1 MKQINKTP
9 EISTVLRQSVGPSV
23 NIDNLA
29 VYEAIAFNNRPVRK
43 NHPLFKGAIADRSLL
58 LEMAAALSIESRPV
72 QIQHDDGDL
81 PSGRAFHGKVVDKG
95 SESELRVLFF
105 VDKSEAALM
114 NKIDSGTVDQVSVS
128 IVPKKMLNSKSG
140 FDYLGPEAT
149 AENIWTGTDN
159 DGNTIG
165 KNGVYAR
172 MVGLDNWFELSLVGM
187 GGAENARIVSHDES
201 YFGSSYSKL
210 AASGVDPSVFLLEA
224 STENHTMDP
233 KDFIEKI
240 SNLSASNATLT
251 ADIASLTTAKTAL
264 EAQVAELQKK
274 VDEAGTP
281 DAALATAQADL
292 TTKTAEVETLTAD
305 NAKAVEALQLVAK
318 SVLAASG
325 KVDAEVPKTVAEL
338 TALIEESKD
347 KLAAALKAGGV
358 AKDETDGVET
368 DTSVNLNLAAF
379 RRPIGRRS

>member
-9 EISTVLRQSVGPSV
+9 EITAVLRQSVGPSV
-23 NIDNLA
+23 NTDNLA

-58 LEMAAALSIESRPV
+58 LEMAAALSVESRPV

-105 VDKSEAALM
+105 VDKSEASLM

-128 IVPKKMLNSKSG
+128 IIPKKMLNSKSG
-140 FDYLGPEAT
+140 FDYLGAEAT

-172 MVGLDNWFELSLVGM
+172 MIGLDNWFELSLVGM

-224 STENHTMDP
+224 STENHTMDLTV
-233 KDFIEKI
+233 
-240 SNLSASNATLT
+240 LSDKLVELSGKNATLT
-251 ADIASLTTAKTAL
+251 ADIATLTTAKTTL
-264 EAQVAELQKK
+264 EAQIVELQKK

-281 DAALATAQADL
+281 DATLTAAQADL
-292 TTKTAEVETLTAD
+292 TTKTAEAETLAAD

-318 SVLAASG
+318 AILAATG
-325 KVDAEVPKTVAEL
+325 KVDAEIPKTIAEL
-338 TALIEESKD
+338 TALIDESKD

-358 AKDETDGVET
+358 SQDETEGVET
-368 DTSVNLNLAAF
+368 NTEVNLNLAAF

>member
-9 EISTVLRQSVGPSV
+9 EITAVLKQAVGSGV

-43 NHPLFKGAIADRSLL
+43 NHPIYKGAIADRSLL
-58 LEMAAALSIESRPV
+58 LEMAAALSVESRPV
-72 QIQHDDGDL
+72 QIQHETESL

-105 VDKSEAALM
+105 IDKNEDKVIGKL
-114 NKIDSGTVDQVSVS
+114 DSGTVDQVSVS
-128 IVPKKMLNSKSG
+128 VIPKKMLNSKSG
-140 FDYLGPEAT
+140 FDYFGPEAKP
-149 AENIWTGTDN
+149 ENIWTGADN
-159 DGNTIG
+159 DGNVIG
-165 KNGVYAR
+165 KNGVHAR
-172 MVGLDNWFELSLVGM
+172 MVGLDAFYELSLVGM

-210 AASGVDPSVFLLEA
+210 AASGVDPSFLLLEA
-224 STENHTMDP
+224 STENPTMDLTV
-233 KDFIEKI
+233 
-240 SNLSASNATLT
+240 LSDKLITLSGQNATLT
-251 ADIASLTTAKTAL
+251 ADIATLTTAKTTL
-264 EAQVAELQKK
+264 EAQVAELTKK
-274 VDEAGTP
+274 LEDADKP
-281 DAALATAQADL
+281 DATLTAEVA
-292 TTKTAEVETLTAD
+292 TKTAEVETLTAD

-338 TALIEESKD
+338 TALIDESKD

-358 AKDETDGVET
+358 AADETEGVDKDE
-368 DTSVNLNLAAF
+368 SVNLNLAAF
-379 RRPIGRRS
+379 RRPTGRRS